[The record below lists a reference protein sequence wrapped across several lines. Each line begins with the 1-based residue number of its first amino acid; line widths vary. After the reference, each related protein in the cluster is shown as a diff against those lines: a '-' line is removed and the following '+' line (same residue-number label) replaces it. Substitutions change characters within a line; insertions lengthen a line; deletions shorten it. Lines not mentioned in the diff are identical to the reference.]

1 MKTNLKAILAA
12 AAAAAL
18 LASPVVAK
26 THHSHA
32 SSAED
37 VSGAQGAATF
47 HRDYQAPSYGPVN
60 EGGPYTPSIR
70 EPAHGQSRDF
80 QDQERGN

>member
-12 AAAAAL
+12 TSAAAL
-18 LASPVVAK
+18 LVSPVMAK

-32 SSAED
+32 SSVED
-37 VSGAQGAATF
+37 VSGALGAATV
-47 HRDYQAPSYGPVN
+47 HRDYQPPSYGPVN

-70 EPAHGQSRDF
+70 QPIHGQSRDF
-80 QDQERGN
+80 QDSERGD

>member
-1 MKTNLKAILAA
+1 MRTNLKAILAA
-12 AAAAAL
+12 AATTAL
-18 LASPVVAK
+18 LASPVMAK

-47 HRDYQAPSYGPVN
+47 RRDYQTPSYGPVN

-70 EPAHGQSRDF
+70 EPAHGQNHDF
-80 QDQERGN
+80 QDDARGS